1 MTKGYIESAL
11 ALLILVGVTGSGK
24 SLFRCLVLGL
34 PVPEFSPSTPLA
46 ESAVRS
52 MSMCQ
57 VAVGGDGYKWVPVE
71 PKNMMDMVAKAI
83 KDGVPLNKSNWGESA
98 FTSSQSD
105 SQKLDK
111 PKARSSQ
118 ESLKSEQ
125 ESGAMHADQSSH
137 TFNATFLDAMKNIG
151 IRSELLQRVTKS
163 TTARLMD
170 IDFIYLLDSGGQPP
184 FREMLPH
191 FVQQASAIV
200 LMQKLNEK
208 LDFKPTIRYR
218 EEGGKVDKGYTSQLT
233 NEQILHQY
241 VQAVQSQET
250 KVFVVGTHQEME
262 GECEDENRDT
272 KNKKLLETFRTV
284 LKGEQLQL
292 YKVEKSDQLMF
303 PVDSIRRRTDDEAV
317 AEEFRKRVM
326 QKCVGEKEK
335 IPLPWFI
342 LEQLLQLV
350 AQKMKVS
357 VLSIEECCEAAKKKL
372 HMPRNVCEAAIRY
385 LGKLNVI
392 FYRPILSGVV
402 FSNAQVILDKITEL
416 VRCNHALRTSNES
429 NPDIVP
435 CCMNSGEGLKFRDFG
450 QISSKLLEDAFPSHY
465 RDHLF
470 RAADLLK
477 LLEGLL
483 IAGKL
488 RNGMHFIPSLLP
500 DLAVEEIASHR
511 VTSEKHP
518 AALVI
523 YYPKI
528 LLPVGVMPSLIV
540 YLQNT
545 CEWKIYEKE
554 SGGPNCMKHNCIE
567 FKLPGGKPGLVT
579 LIDSTKFLEVHVK
592 ATLKRAAEVCPR
604 IKHDITSGLQVV
616 HKSLHY
622 DPPNPEVGFLCS
634 GECGN
639 QEAHLATLDD
649 DRESWTCSKDPYT
662 GEDLDQRHKMWFL
675 AMESKGIYVNIIVEL
690 WKNMCNI
697 L

>member
-11 ALLILVGVTGSGK
+11 ALLILEGVTGSGK
-24 SLFRCLVLGL
+24 GLFRRLVLGL
-34 PVPEFSPSTPLA
+34 PVPEYSPSTPFA

-52 MSMCQ
+52 ISMCQ
-57 VAVGGDGYKWVPVE
+57 VAVQNAIKWIVLE
-71 PKNMMDMVAKAI
+71 PQDMMDMVAKTI
-83 KDGVPLNKSNWGESA
+83 KDGALVLERQLP
-98 FTSSQSD
+98 F
-105 SQKLDK
+105 
-111 PKARSSQ
+111 
-118 ESLKSEQ
+118 SEK
-125 ESGAMHADQSSH
+125 HADQSSY
-137 TFNATFLDAMKNIG
+137 TFNATFLDAIKNID
-151 IRSELLQRVTKS
+151 ICSELIQRVTKL

-170 IDFIYLLDSGGQPP
+170 VDFIYLLDSGGQPP
-184 FREMLPH
+184 FREMLP
-191 FVQQASAIV
+191 QASAIV
-200 LMQKLNEK
+200 LMQKLNK
-208 LDFKPTIRYR
+208 RLDFKPTIRYR
-218 EEGGKVDKGYTSQLT
+218 EEGGKVDKGYTSELT
-233 NEQILHQY
+233 NEQILHQFF
-241 VQAVQSQET
+241 QAVQSHET
-250 KVFVVGTHQEME
+250 KVFVVGTHKDKE
-262 GECEDENRDT
+262 GDCKGENRDI
-272 KNKKLLETFRTV
+272 KNKKLLEAFRPV
-284 LKGEQLQL
+284 LAKQLEL
-292 YKVEKSDQLMF
+292 YKLRDPVQLIF
-303 PVDSIRRRTDDEAV
+303 PVECTSRRAGDEAV

-326 QKCVGEKEK
+326 QKCVGEKVK

-350 AQKMKVS
+350 AHNMKVS
-357 VLSIEECCEAAKKKL
+357 VLSIEECCEAAKKML

-385 LGKLNVI
+385 LGKLNII
-392 FYRPILSGVV
+392 FYRPILLPEVV

-416 VRCNHALRTSNES
+416 VHCNHALRTSNES

-435 CCMNSGEGLKFRDFG
+435 RCMNSGEGLKFRDFG
-450 QISSKLLEDAFPSHY
+450 QISAKLLEDAFSSHY

-488 RNGMHFIPSLLP
+488 ENGMHFIPSLLP

-523 YYPKI
+523 YYPNM

-554 SGGPNCMKHNCIE
+554 SGEPNCMKHNCIE

-592 ATLKRAAEVCPR
+592 ATLKRAEAVCPQ

-639 QEAHLATLDD
+639 QEVHLATLDD
-649 DRESWTCSKDPYT
+649 NRESWTCSKDPCM
-662 GEDLDQRHKMWFL
+662 GEDLDQR
-675 AMESKGIYVNIIVEL
+675 YTL
-690 WKNMCNI
+690 WLKEGM
-697 L
+697 

>member
-1 MTKGYIESAL
+1 MSY
-11 ALLILVGVTGSGK
+11 
-24 SLFRCLVLGL
+24 LF
-34 PVPEFSPSTPLA
+34 T
-46 ESAVRS
+46 
-52 MSMCQ
+52 
-57 VAVGGDGYKWVPVE
+57 
-71 PKNMMDMVAKAI
+71 
-83 KDGVPLNKSNWGESA
+83 
-98 FTSSQSD
+98 TSQSD
-105 SQKLDK
+105 LQKLDK
-111 PKARSSQ
+111 PKTRSSR
-118 ESLKSEQ
+118 ESLTPEQ
-125 ESGAMHADQSSH
+125 ESGPMHADQSSYIFH
-137 TFNATFLDAMKNIG
+137 ATFLDAMKNID

-163 TTARLMD
+163 TTARLKD
-170 IDFIYLLDSGGQPP
+170 VDFIYLLDSGGQPP

-191 FVQQASAIV
+191 FVMQASAIV
-200 LMQKLNEK
+200 LMQKLNER

-218 EEGGKVDKGYTSQLT
+218 GEGGKVGKGYTSQLT
-233 NEQILHQY
+233 NEQILYQY
-241 VQAVQSQET
+241 VQGVQSQET

-262 GECEDENRDT
+262 DKCEDGNRDT

-292 YKVEKSDQLMF
+292 YKVETPDQLMF
-303 PVDSIRRRTDDEAV
+303 PVDSIRRGTNDETV
-317 AEEFRKRVM
+317 AEEFRERVM
-326 QKCVGEKEK
+326 QNCIGAKVK

-350 AQKMKVS
+350 AEKMKVN
-357 VLSIEECCEAAKKKL
+357 VLSIAECCEAAEQKL
-372 HMPRNVCEAAIRY
+372 LMPRNICEAAIRY
-385 LGKLNVI
+385 IGKLNII
-392 FYRPILSGVV
+392 FYRPILLPEVV
-402 FSNAQVILDKITEL
+402 FCNAQVILNKITEL

-435 CCMNSGEGLKFRDFG
+435 HCMNSGEGLKFRDFG

-470 RAADLLK
+470 RAADLLQ

-488 RNGMHFIPSLLP
+488 ENGMHFIPSLLP
-500 DLAVEEIASHR
+500 NLAVEEIASHR

-518 AALVI
+518 AALAV
-523 YYPKI
+523 YYPKM
-528 LLPVGVMPSLIV
+528 LLPIGVMPSLIV

-554 SGGPNCMKHNCIE
+554 SGDPNCMKHNCIE
-567 FKLPGGKPGLVT
+567 FKLPGGKPGLLT

-592 ATLKRAAEVCPR
+592 ATLKRAADVCPQ

-639 QEAHLATLDD
+639 QEVHLAIMDD
-649 DRESWTCSKDPYT
+649 NRESWTCSKDPCI
-662 GEDLDQRHKMWFL
+662 GEDLNQRHILWLL
-675 AMESKGIYVNIIVEL
+675 AMESKGKYHS
-690 WKNMCNI
+690 
-697 L
+697 